1 MLHHAATVD
10 VSLPKPSWLLR
21 VLLWLNKNAL
31 NNYDIISGILAVSLA
46 SIFQLTLLQFVPVM
60 LVAVGLGYFLGRKRV
75 SLVDE
80 FSERTNK
87 LLEEAASNAVNSIR
101 ERLQQLHE
109 DSLAAAQL
117 LAVDD
122 KVWFATTF
130 QRSKAKNCVSIDGGV
145 VEFSYTRADGNPDT
159 GKVAA
164 ARLTK
169 TPTPLPQEQAEASDL
184 DEADAV
190 PASNGTIQHQSV

>member
-122 KVWFATTF
+122 KVWFATGSPELTI
-130 QRSKAKNCVSIDGGV
+130 VSIDGGV

>member
-31 NNYDIISGILAVSLA
+31 NNYDIIAGILAVSLA

-122 KVWFATTF
+122 KVWFATGSPELTI
-130 QRSKAKNCVSIDGGV
+130 VSIDGGV